1 MTGLIDKL
9 CWWLVR
15 SFPNRHKIIVNDG
28 EEYLLRFYIKHN
40 GVLPGLYLH
49 KFFRGDKDRNLH
61 NHPWRWSFS
70 LILTG
75 GYDEERLK
83 GNTILTRRMGPG
95 RINLLAG
102 DTFHR
107 ISLVDEGYGAWT
119 MFCSGEKVKGWGFL
133 VEETGEVI
141 PQEEYLANR

>member
-1 MTGLIDKL
+1 MTVLVDKF
-9 CWWLVR
+9 CWWLVK
-15 SFPNRHKIIVNDG
+15 SFPGRHRVIVTDG

-40 GVLPGLYLH
+40 GVLPGIYLH
-49 KFFRGDKDRNLH
+49 KFFRGDMDRNLH

-83 GNTILTRRMGPG
+83 GNTVVTRRMNPG
-95 RINLLAG
+95 RFNLLTG
-102 DTFHR
+102 KTFHR

-119 MFCSGEKVKGWGFL
+119 LFCSGEKVKDWGFL

-141 PQEEYLANR
+141 PQAEYLENR

>member
-1 MTGLIDKL
+1 MTGLIDSL

-15 SFPNRHKIIVNDG
+15 IFPDRHRVVVNDG
-28 EEYLLRFYIKHN
+28 ESYLLRFYIKHN
-40 GVLPGLYLH
+40 GVLPGIYLH
-49 KFFRGDKDRNLH
+49 KFFRGDMDRNLH
-61 NHPWRWSFS
+61 NHPWAWSFS

-83 GNTILTRRMGPG
+83 GNTVITRRMNPG
-95 RINLLAG
+95 RFNFLTG
-102 DTFHR
+102 KTFHR
-107 ISLVDEGYGAWT
+107 ISLVDTGYGAWT
-119 MFCSGEKVKGWGFL
+119 LFCSGRKVKDWGFL